1 LQNFEKINGYRTM
14 TASDGIEA
22 IALYAGHKQDVSV
35 VLRDLMMPEL
45 DSATIIRTLHKLNPP
60 DNES

>member
-1 LQNFEKINGYRTM
+1 M

-22 IALYAGHKQDVSV
+22 IALYAGHKQDISV